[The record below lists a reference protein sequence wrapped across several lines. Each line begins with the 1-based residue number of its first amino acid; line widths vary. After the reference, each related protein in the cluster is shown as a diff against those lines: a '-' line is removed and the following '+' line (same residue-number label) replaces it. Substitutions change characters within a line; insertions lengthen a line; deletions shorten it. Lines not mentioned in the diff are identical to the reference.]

1 MNILIALL
9 IFLAFCLCSY
19 IAVALM
25 LVWSHD
31 REAAMME
38 REWQAEHYE
47 K

>member
-9 IFLAFCLCSY
+9 VFFAFCLCSY
-19 IAVALM
+19 IAIALM

-31 REAAMME
+31 REAAMLE
-38 REWQAEHYE
+38 REWQE